1 MENNQEDDYDSEI
14 ERQIILNEEEG
25 LQEDNNVTSEKAKVI
40 SIDEA
45 NNCF

>member
-14 ERQIILNEEEG
+14 ERQIILNEKEG
-25 LQEDNNVTSEKAKVI
+25 LQKDDSVTGEKAKVI

-45 NNCF
+45 

>member
-25 LQEDNNVTSEKAKVI
+25 LQEDN
-40 SIDEA
+40 
-45 NNCF
+45 

>member
-1 MENNQEDDYDSEI
+1 MENIQLDDYDSEI

-25 LQEDNNVTSEKAKVI
+25 LNKDDSVTNEEAEVI

-45 NNCF
+45 YNCF